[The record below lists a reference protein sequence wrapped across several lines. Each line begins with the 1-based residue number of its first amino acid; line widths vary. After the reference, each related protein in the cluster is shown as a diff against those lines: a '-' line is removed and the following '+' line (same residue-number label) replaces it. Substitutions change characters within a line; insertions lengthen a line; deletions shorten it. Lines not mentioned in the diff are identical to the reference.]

1 MKVVRGTADITDYL
15 NIPATGAGVIDLSAA
30 TVKEEIAKEP
40 LDADKGAVIDFSS
53 PDSPS
58 LTTAPTREG
67 LVYRLK
73 EGATLEAMAADT
85 TGETKIGD
93 GTSWTP
99 TLSVTGGA
107 SGFYTIQVTK

>member
-1 MKVVRGTADITDYL
+1 MRYGK
-15 NIPATGAGVIDLSAA
+15 GV
-30 TVKEEIAKEP
+30 EGE
-40 LDADKGAVIDFSS
+40 
-53 PDSPS
+53 
-58 LTTAPTREG
+58 TTAPTREG

-85 TGETKIGD
+85 AGETKIGD

-99 TLSVTGGA
+99 TLSVIGGS

>member
-1 MKVVRGTADITDYL
+1 MTIPDGVDAAKV
-15 NIPATGAGVIDLSAA
+15 

-40 LDADKGAVIDFSS
+40 LDAAKGAVIDFAS
-53 PDSPS
+53 PSSPS

-73 EGATLEAMAADT
+73 EGATLGAMEANT
-85 TGETKIGD
+85 TGATKVGD

-99 TLSVTGGA
+99 TLSVIGGT